1 MSIPSRMTI
10 SEFDINPL
18 ISKRKE
24 YLENMATREE
34 QFEKMLSSVLSE
46 YEDVLGKMEKLKA
59 ENKVKTVTYR
69 QLMAT
74 KLTLQNIISRYEI
87 YGLLDK
93 KQ

>member
-1 MSIPSRMTI
+1 
-10 SEFDINPL
+10 
-18 ISKRKE
+18 
-24 YLENMATREE
+24 MATREE

-59 ENKVKTVTYR
+59 ENKVKTVTYK

-93 KQ
+93 NR

>member
-1 MSIPSRMTI
+1 M
-10 SEFDINPL
+10 
-18 ISKRKE
+18 
-24 YLENMATREE
+24 
-34 QFEKMLSSVLSE
+34 SE

-59 ENKVKTVTYR
+59 ENKVKTVTYK

-93 KQ
+93 KR

>member
-1 MSIPSRMTI
+1 
-10 SEFDINPL
+10 
-18 ISKRKE
+18 
-24 YLENMATREE
+24 MATREE
-34 QFEKMLSSVLSE
+34 QFEKMLSSVLIE

-93 KQ
+93 KR

>member
-1 MSIPSRMTI
+1 
-10 SEFDINPL
+10 
-18 ISKRKE
+18 
-24 YLENMATREE
+24 MATREE

-59 ENKVKTVTYR
+59 ENKVKTVTYK
-69 QLMAT
+69 QLMST

-93 KQ
+93 KR

>member
-1 MSIPSRMTI
+1 
-10 SEFDINPL
+10 
-18 ISKRKE
+18 
-24 YLENMATREE
+24 MATREE

-46 YEDVLGKMEKLKA
+46 YEDALGKMEKLKA
-59 ENKVKTVTYR
+59 ENKVKTVTYK

-93 KQ
+93 KR

>member
-1 MSIPSRMTI
+1 
-10 SEFDINPL
+10 
-18 ISKRKE
+18 
-24 YLENMATREE
+24 MATREE
-34 QFEKMLSSVLSE
+34 QFEKMLSSVLIE

-59 ENKVKTVTYR
+59 ENRVKTVTYK
-69 QLMAT
+69 QLMGT

>member
-1 MSIPSRMTI
+1 
-10 SEFDINPL
+10 
-18 ISKRKE
+18 
-24 YLENMATREE
+24 MATREE

-59 ENKVKTVTYR
+59 ENKVKTVTYK

-93 KQ
+93 KR